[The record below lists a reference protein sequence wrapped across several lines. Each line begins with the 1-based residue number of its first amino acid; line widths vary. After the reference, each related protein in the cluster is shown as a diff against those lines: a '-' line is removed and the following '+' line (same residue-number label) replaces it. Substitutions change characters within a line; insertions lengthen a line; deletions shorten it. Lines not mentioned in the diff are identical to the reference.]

1 MPLDL
6 RCRRYVYSR
15 TQLIEIL
22 ACFQTALEDELL
34 RWSAIQAWGT
44 LVENIHQEVGSMVA
58 HMFAVFIQIWPSCST
73 REKDMIKFIIQD
85 AITRHEAAIMTDY
98 SIPSLVSIPELESIA
113 SRLDSWREQAPPRLI
128 LEIMIKR
135 CSHETAIIC
144 HRGLVELREFLVQ
157 EEAFIHTLILSENC
171 DKLITQL
178 IRCLLDVT
186 TKYHDTGAQMI
197 SLAVECLGI
206 VGAVDPIRTDAA
218 KEVSDMI
225 LQHNFYDAEES
236 VSFAIELMERKLI
249 GSFRAAT
256 DTKAQAYLA
265 WAMQEL
271 LIFCGLTSQVL
282 DPSKGLGVDQLM
294 LRKWGRF
301 SRTSRET
308 LTPLLTSKYTLTSNP
323 PTFITSYPI
332 FPNQLTYRDWLQ
344 TLTLVTIN
352 EAQGENARKIFTV
365 ICSRIIKDQ
374 DLAIANYVLPYVVL
388 NVIISGTNH
397 HRENIRQEFLSV
409 LESSD
414 NASTDAERGK
424 SRLAIQS
431 VFLLIDYLQKWV
443 RQHRKI
449 LMDRKQQLAKKAN
462 RYINIDEDEEIDPA
476 IAHVEG
482 VLSSLPA
489 ELMANASFQCGS
501 YARALFHWEQ
511 YVRETEK
518 NPPEEG
524 MDLLYARWQ
533 EIYNYLD
540 EPDGIEGI
548 STKFTF
554 QTFDQ
559 QILEHETA
567 GHWSAAQSCFELAL
581 QQDPS
586 NVTYQKGFL
595 NCIKQS
601 GHHETYLSQI
611 SGFIA
616 SFPQNLELYSSLA
629 IESSWMA
636 GKWALLERHLQNS
649 KKSGFEYQVGQ
660 TLLALVN
667 GNDQQFQLRISDL
680 QTTLGHA
687 IVAAG
692 TDSSR
697 QCYDALA
704 RLHAVQDLKTIRTRF
719 SSDATERR
727 NHMTLLNERLNF
739 MLPTAKYQ
747 QFTLALRR
755 SAISL
760 STYTYWCFY
769 PECSV
774 TSADREIAAIWLS
787 SAKIARKAGQFD
799 QAYSAILRASALD
812 LQMACLEHARWW
824 WHQGQSRKAIENLQN
839 SFAANI
845 FDFNREVISNNS
857 PNLSLDE
864 VATNSHNIML
874 GKATALLAKWLDSAK
889 QTSEEDL
896 VNRYKKVQSICDK
909 WEKSHYLLGHYY
921 NRLLEHEE
929 SKPINR
935 QKDTYLNGELTKAVC
950 LSYLKSLQYG
960 NKYLYETL
968 PRVLTLWLDFG
979 AAVGVVVATKE
990 DRVRVSAARQQKLTS
1005 ITDHIDK
1012 SVRKFPIY
1020 LVCSLIS
1027 DLTVVSYRLGSTH
1040 FPSDAHQ

>member
-1 MPLDL
+1 
-6 RCRRYVYSR
+6 
-15 TQLIEIL
+15 
-22 ACFQTALEDELL
+22 
-34 RWSAIQAWGT
+34 
-44 LVENIHQEVGSMVA
+44 MVA
-58 HMFAVFIQIWPSCST
+58 HMFAVFIQIWPQCSR

-85 AITRHEAAIMTDY
+85 AITRHEATIMTDY
-98 SIPSLVSIPELESIA
+98 SIPSLAAIPELESMA
-113 SRLDSWREQAPPRLI
+113 TRLDSWREQAHPRFI
-128 LEIMIKR
+128 LEKMIKR
-135 CSHETAIIC
+135 CSHETAVIC
-144 HRGLVELREFLVQ
+144 HRGLLELRDLVIE
-157 EEAFIHTLILSENC
+157 EEAFVHTLILGENC

-178 IRCLLDVT
+178 MRCLLDVT
-186 TKYHDTGAQMI
+186 AKYHDTDAQII

-206 VGAVDPIRTDAA
+206 VGAVDPSRTDAA

-225 LQHNFYDAEES
+225 LQHNFHDAEES
-236 VSFAIELMERKLI
+236 VSFAIQFIELKLI
-249 GSFRAAT
+249 RCFRAAT

-271 LIFCGLTSQVL
+271 LIFCGLTSQLL
-282 DPSKGLGVDQLM
+282 DTSKGLGADQLI
-294 LRKWGRF
+294 LRKWGKF
-301 SRTSRET
+301 SKTSRET
-308 LTPLLTSKYTLTSNP
+308 LTPLLSSKYTLTANP
-323 PTFITSYPI
+323 PTLITSYPI
-332 FPNQLTYRDWLQ
+332 FPNQPTYRDWLQ
-344 TLTLVTIN
+344 TFTLVTIN
-352 EAQGENARKIFTV
+352 EAQGENARKIFTT

-388 NVIISGTNH
+388 NVIISGTDH

-409 LESSD
+409 LESSG
-414 NASTDAERGK
+414 NAASDAEAGK

-431 VFLLIDYLQKWV
+431 VFLLIDYLQKWL
-443 RQHRKI
+443 RQHRK
-449 LMDRKQQLAKKAN
+449 LLWERKQQQAKKAN
-462 RYINIDEDEEIDPA
+462 RYLGVDEDEEFDPA
-476 IAHVEG
+476 IVHVEG
-482 VLSSLPA
+482 VLSTLQPD
-489 ELMANASFQCGS
+489 LMANASFQCGS

-511 YVRETEK
+511 YVRDNEK
-518 NPPEEG
+518 TPPEDG

-548 STKFTF
+548 SAKFTF

-586 NVTYQKGFL
+586 NLTSQRGFL

-611 SGFIA
+611 SGLIA
-616 SFPQNLELYSSLA
+616 SFPQNLEIYSTLA

-636 GKWALLERHLQNS
+636 GNWALLERHLQNS
-649 KKSGFEYQVGQ
+649 SKSGFEYQVGEA
-660 TLLALVN
+660 LWALVN
-667 GNDQQFQLRISDL
+667 GNDQHFQSRISDL

-704 RLHAVQDLKTIRTRF
+704 RLHAVQELKTIRTRL
-719 SSDATERR
+719 SGDATERR
-727 NHMTLLNERLNF
+727 NLMSLLNERLDF

-760 STYTYWCFY
+760 SSYITQNFRPYCR
-769 PECSV
+769 V
-774 TSADREIAAIWLS
+774 ISADREIAAIWLS

-799 QAYSAILRASALD
+799 EAYSAILRASDLD
-812 LQMACLEHARWW
+812 LQMSRLEHARWW
-824 WHQGQSRKAIENLQN
+824 WHQGQSRKAIESLQN

-845 FDFNREVISNNS
+845 FDFNRDIISNNS
-857 PNLSLDE
+857 SNLSLDE

-874 GKATALLAKWLDSAK
+874 GKAMALLAKWLDSAK

-896 VNRYKKVQSICDK
+896 LNRYKKVQAICDK

-929 SKPINR
+929 SKPLNR
-935 QKDTYLNGELTKAVC
+935 QKDTYLNGDLTKLVC
-950 LSYLKSLQYG
+950 ISYLRSLQYG

-968 PRVLTLWLDFG
+968 PKVLTLWLDFG
-979 AAVGVVVATKE
+979 ANVGVVVATKE
-990 DRVRVSAARQQKLTS
+990 DRARMTVARQQKLVS

-1012 SVRKFPIY
+1012 SVRKLPVY
-1020 LVCSLIS
+1020 LVSPLIS
-1027 DLTVVSYRLGSTH
+1027 YLTLVSDHTGTAH
-1040 FPSDAHQ
+1040 FACHAFK